1 MLEPAFTLRNS
12 TQMILISNQ
21 NQICLDLNPTWL
33 ACVLKAGGGIFMAKG
48 EISRIRAHE
57 WRKGEV
63 PLVQSIK
70 TNPKN

>member
-1 MLEPAFTLRNS
+1 MASMRAESRRRF
-12 TQMILISNQ
+12 
-21 NQICLDLNPTWL
+21 
-33 ACVLKAGGGIFMAKG
+33 FMAKG

-70 TNPKN
+70 ANPKN